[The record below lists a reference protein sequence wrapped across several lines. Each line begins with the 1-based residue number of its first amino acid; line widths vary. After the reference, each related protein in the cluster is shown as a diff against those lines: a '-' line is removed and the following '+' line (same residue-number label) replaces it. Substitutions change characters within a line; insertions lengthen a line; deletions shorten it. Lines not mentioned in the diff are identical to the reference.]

1 MKKKLIMW
9 TTFFVVF
16 LVSMVITYYYINRDN
31 EGLSMDMDQATLPLV
46 QIELDGTAYNL
57 LHGYTDSMEINE
69 VAEYIF
75 PLDTDRSVTVRI
87 DSFGEEVESV
97 SYEVRNSDS
106 TRLIE
111 TGEAVLK
118 SGSDDTVAC
127 SFTLK
132 DLISEGEEYILVLS
146 VSTRYQQDIHFYT
159 RFLYAGDNSLTEQ
172 LNVVWQFHESTF
184 DKENGAEYIAPFMET
199 DGTGDDSTLAYVD
212 LHCSTSQVMWG
223 GLEVEIVSEIYP
235 AITSLDEYYGGY
247 TLTYYAQAQ
256 DEDNTYLY
264 QVCEKYLL
272 RTSGEDVYMI
282 EYERTVDVI
291 YSMEGDLYSSNIIM
305 LGILNDG
312 VTITESEDG
321 AMAVFVIN
329 GCLYYYDDNENCMTY
344 VYGFKDS
351 DEPDLRNLYGNHDI
365 RVLQVDEAGSMTFL
379 VYGYMNRGD
388 HEGSVGIGV
397 YYYDATTGLR
407 EELAFIKSTHSAQL
421 LMQEVETLACLV
433 GQESLYFYMDGS
445 LCLLNLTTQEISVIY
460 AYNSGQDIYVSES
473 GSALVIQGEEG
484 IVYLDL
490 ENETRREL
498 TAPAGQVLLPLGFI
512 GDDFVYGY
520 AYTEEES
527 LNQDGSQF
535 YYMYRICIEDADG
548 EVLKDYQAENVRIR
562 EVTIDANQ
570 LILERYS
577 KSGDTYTTIA
587 DDNIVSR
594 KSSSD
599 TNNTVGT
606 VVTSTYQTI
615 YQISLKNKIDVSSLI
630 FSQAKEMEAEN
641 VESLTVGTQSD
652 ISYVAVL
659 SPWEVTEYT
668 TDAGYAVKQAD
679 SMNGIVRDNE
689 TGSYI
694 WRRKTLSDSNQII
707 AIEAVASTEE
717 QDSVAVCLKIMLE
730 QLGIY
735 TDVQERLN
743 AGESCSDI
751 LDDQY
756 SDYTL
761 IEVTGCSLTSLL
773 YYVDQDIPV
782 LIILESGEAMLL
794 TGFNSYNV
802 VVMRP
807 DSDFLGYMSRS
818 DASEMLSNET
828 AYVYT
833 FYQTGSN

>member
-1 MKKKLIMW
+1 
-9 TTFFVVF
+9 
-16 LVSMVITYYYINRDN
+16 N
-31 EGLSMDMDQATLPLV
+31 EGLSMDMDPATLPLV

-57 LHGYTDSMEINE
+57 LHGYADSMEINE

-75 PLDTDRSVTVRI
+75 PLDTDRSVTVLI

-97 SYEVRNSDS
+97 SYEIRNSDS

-111 TGEAVLK
+111 NGEATIRE
-118 SGSDDTVAC
+118 SNGTITC

-146 VSTRYQQDIHFYT
+146 VNTRYQQDIHFYT
-159 RFLYAGDNSLTEQ
+159 RFLYAGENSMEEQ
-172 LNVVWQFHESTF
+172 LAVVRQFHESTF
-184 DKENGAEYIAPFMET
+184 DQENGSDYISSFMET

-223 GLEVEIVSEIYP
+223 SLDVEIVSEIYP
-235 AITSLDEYYGGY
+235 SITSLDEYYGGY
-247 TLTYYAQAQ
+247 TLSYYAQAQ

-272 RTSGEDVYMI
+272 RTSGENTYMI

-291 YSMEGDLYSSNIIM
+291 YSMESDLYNSNTIM
-305 LGILNDG
+305 LGISNNG

-329 GCLYYYDDNENCMTY
+329 GCLYYYDDNENCMHY

-351 DEPDLRNLYGNHDI
+351 DEPDLRNLYEKHDI
-365 RVLQVDEAGSMTFL
+365 KVLQVDEAGSMTFL

-407 EELAFIKSTHSAQL
+407 EELAFIKSTHSAEMV
-421 LMQEVETLACLV
+421 MQEVETLAYLV
-433 GQESLYFYMDGS
+433 GQDNLYFYMDGC
-445 LCLLNLTTQEISVIY
+445 LCLLNLTTQEMEVVY
-460 AYNSGQDIYVSES
+460 AYNSEQELYISET
-473 GSALVIQGEEG
+473 GSALVIQSEEG
-484 IVYLDL
+484 ITYLDL
-490 ENETRREL
+490 ENAALREL
-498 TAPAGQVLLPLGFI
+498 TAENGQVLLPLGFI
-512 GDDFVYGY
+512 GEDFVYGY
-520 AYTEEES
+520 AYAEEES
-527 LNQDGSQF
+527 LNQDGSLF
-535 YYMYRICIEDADG
+535 YYMYRICIEDSSG
-548 EVLKDYQAENVRIR
+548 EILKDYQVENVRIR
-562 EVTIDANQ
+562 EVIIDGNQ
-570 LILERYS
+570 LVLERYS
-577 KSGDTYTTIA
+577 KNGSIYTAIA

-594 KSSSD
+594 KSSTD
-599 TNNTVGT
+599 TNNSVKT

-615 YQISLKNKIDVSSLI
+615 YQISLKNKINVSGMT
-630 FSQAKEMEAEN
+630 FADAKEVESEN
-641 VESLTVGTQSD
+641 VESLVLDTQSD
-652 ISYVAVL
+652 ISYVAVC

-668 TDAGYAVKQAD
+668 TDASYAVKQAD

-707 AIEAVASTEE
+707 AIEAVASAAEK
-717 QDSVAVCLKIMLE
+717 DSVAVCLELMLE

-735 TDVQERLN
+735 TDALELWN
-743 AGESCSDI
+743 TGCSCSEI
-751 LDDQY
+751 LGNQY
-756 SDYTL
+756 SDYML

-794 TGFNSYNV
+794 TGFNAYNV

-807 DSDFLGYMSRS
+807 DSDFLGHMSRS
-818 DASEMLSNET
+818 DASEMLSEET

-833 FYQTGSN
+833 FYQTSAN

>member
-1 MKKKLIMW
+1 MKKNLIMW
-9 TTFFVVF
+9 TTFVVVF

-31 EGLSMDMDQATLPLV
+31 EGLSMDMDPATLPLV

-57 LHGYTDSMEINE
+57 LHGYADSMEINE

-75 PLDTDRSVTVRI
+75 PLDTDRSVTVLI

-97 SYEVRNSDS
+97 SYEIRNSDS

-111 TGEAVLK
+111 NGEATIRE
-118 SGSDDTVAC
+118 SDGTITC

-159 RFLYAGDNSLTEQ
+159 RFLYAGENSMEEQ
-172 LNVVWQFHESTF
+172 MAVVWQFHESTF
-184 DKENGAEYIAPFMET
+184 DQENGSDYISPFMET

-223 GLEVEIVSEIYP
+223 SLDVEVVSEIYP
-235 AITSLDEYYGGY
+235 SITSLDEYYGGY
-247 TLTYYAQAQ
+247 TLSYYAQAQ

-272 RTSGEDVYMI
+272 RTSGENIYMI

-291 YSMEGDLYSSNIIM
+291 YSMESDLYNSNTIM
-305 LGILNDG
+305 LGISNNG

-329 GCLYYYDDNENCMTY
+329 GCLYYYDDNENCMHY

-351 DEPDLRNLYGNHDI
+351 DEPDLRNLYEKHDI
-365 RVLQVDEAGSMTFL
+365 KVLQVDEAGSMTFL
-379 VYGYMNRGD
+379 IYGYMNRGD

-407 EELAFIKSTHSAQL
+407 EELAFIKSTHSAEMV
-421 LMQEVETLACLV
+421 MQEVETLAYLV
-433 GQESLYFYMDGS
+433 GQDNLYFYMDGC
-445 LCLLNLTTQEISVIY
+445 LCLLNLTTQEMEVVY
-460 AYNSGQDIYVSES
+460 AYNSEQELYISET
-473 GSALVIQGEEG
+473 GSTLVIQSEEG
-484 IVYLDL
+484 ITYLDL
-490 ENETRREL
+490 ENAALREL
-498 TAPAGQVLLPLGFI
+498 TAENGQVLLPLGFI
-512 GDDFVYGY
+512 GEDFVYGY
-520 AYTEEES
+520 AYAEEES
-527 LNQDGSQF
+527 VNQDGSLF
-535 YYMYRICIEDADG
+535 YYMYRICIEDSSG
-548 EVLKDYQAENVRIR
+548 KILKDYQVENVRIR
-562 EVTIDANQ
+562 EVTIDGNQ
-570 LILERYS
+570 LVLERYS
-577 KSGDTYTTIA
+577 KNGSTYTAIA

-594 KSSSD
+594 KSSTD
-599 TNNTVGT
+599 TNNSVKT

-615 YQISLKNKIDVSSLI
+615 YQISLKNKINVSGMT
-630 FSQAKEMEAEN
+630 FADAKEVESEN
-641 VESLTVGTQSD
+641 VESLVLDTQSD
-652 ISYVAVL
+652 ISYVAVC

-668 TDAGYAVKQAD
+668 TNASYAVKQAD

-707 AIEAVASTEE
+707 AIEAVASTAEK
-717 QDSVAVCLKIMLE
+717 DSVAVCLELMLE

-735 TDVQERLN
+735 TDALELWN
-743 AGESCSDI
+743 TGCSCSEI
-751 LDDQY
+751 LGNQY
-756 SDYTL
+756 SDYMLT
-761 IEVTGCSLTSLL
+761 EVTGCSLTSLL

-794 TGFNSYNV
+794 TGFNAYNV

-818 DASEMLSNET
+818 DASEMLSEET

-833 FYQTGSN
+833 FYQTSAN

>member
-1 MKKKLIMW
+1 MKKNLIMW
-9 TTFFVVF
+9 TTFVVVF
-16 LVSMVITYYYINRDN
+16 LVSMVMTYYYINRDN

-75 PLDTDRSVTVRI
+75 PLDTDRAVTVLI

-111 TGEAVLK
+111 TGEAALR
-118 SGSDDTVAC
+118 SGGDDTVTC

-132 DLISEGEEYILVLS
+132 DLITEGEEYILVLS

-159 RFLYAGDNSLTEQ
+159 RFLYAGENSLKEQ
-172 LNVVWQFHESTF
+172 LEVVRQFHDSTF
-184 DKENGAEYIAPFMET
+184 DQENGTEYIVTFMET

-223 GLEVEIVSEIYP
+223 GLDVEIISEIYP

-264 QVCEKYLL
+264 EVCEKYLL
-272 RTSGEDVYMI
+272 RTSGEDIYII

-291 YSMEGDLYSSNIIM
+291 YSMEGDLYSSNTIM
-305 LGILNDG
+305 LGISNDG

-351 DEPDLRNLYGNHDI
+351 EEPNLRNLYGNHDI
-365 RVLQVDEAGSMTFL
+365 KVLQVDEAGSMTFL

-421 LMQEVETLACLV
+421 VMQEVETLAYLA
-433 GQESLYFYMDGS
+433 GQDSLYFYMDGS
-445 LCLLNLTTQEISVIY
+445 LCMLDLTTQEMVVGY
-460 AYNSGQDIYVSES
+460 AYNSEQEIYVSET
-473 GSALVIQGEEG
+473 GSALVIQSEEG
-484 IVYLDL
+484 ITYLNL
-490 ENETRREL
+490 ENTVQREL
-498 TAPAGQVLLPLGFI
+498 TAGSGQVLLPLGFI
-512 GDDFVYGY
+512 GEDFVYGY
-520 AYTEEES
+520 AYTQEES
-527 LNQDGSQF
+527 RNQDGSQF
-535 YYMYRICIEDADG
+535 YYMYRICIEDQDG
-548 EVLKDYQAENVRIR
+548 EILKDYQVENVRIR
-562 EVTIDANQ
+562 EVTIDGNQ
-570 LILERYS
+570 LILERYQ
-577 KSGDTYTTIA
+577 KSGDTYTEIA

-615 YQISLKNKIDVSSLI
+615 YQISLKNKIDVSTLL
-630 FSQAKEMEAEN
+630 FSTAKEVEAEN
-641 VESLTVGTQSD
+641 MESLTFDTQSD

-668 TDAGYAVKQAD
+668 TDASYAVKQAD

-717 QDSVAVCLKIMLE
+717 KDSVAVCLEIMLE

-735 TDVQERLN
+735 TDVQERLD

-782 LIILESGEAMLL
+782 MIILENGEAMLL

-818 DASEMLSNET
+818 DASEMLSGET

-833 FYQTGSN
+833 FYQTSAN

>member
-1 MKKKLIMW
+1 MKKNLIMW
-9 TTFFVVF
+9 TTFVVVF

-57 LHGYTDSMEINE
+57 LHGYTDSMETNE

-75 PLDTDRSVTVRI
+75 PLDTDRAVTVLI

-111 TGEAVLK
+111 SGEGTLRV
-118 SGSDDTVAC
+118 SDDTVTC

-132 DLISEGEEYILVLS
+132 DLITEGEEYILVLS
-146 VSTRYQQDIHFYT
+146 VSTRYQQDVHYYT
-159 RFLYAGDNSLTEQ
+159 RFLYAGENSLEEQ
-172 LNVVWQFHESTF
+172 LEVVWQFHDSTF
-184 DKENGAEYIAPFMET
+184 DRENGTEYIVTFMET

-223 GLEVEIVSEIYP
+223 GLDVEIISEIYP

-256 DEDNTYLY
+256 DEDNTYLF

-272 RTSGEDVYMI
+272 RTSGEDVYII
-282 EYERTVDVI
+282 EYERTMDVI
-291 YSMEGDLYSSNIIM
+291 YSMESDLYSSNTIM
-305 LGILNDG
+305 LGISNDG

-351 DEPDLRNLYGNHDI
+351 EEPNLRNLYGNHDI
-365 RVLQVDEAGSMTFL
+365 KVLQVDEAGSMTFL

-421 LMQEVETLACLV
+421 VMQEVETLAYLV
-433 GQESLYFYMDGS
+433 GQDSLYFYMDGS
-445 LCLLNLTTQEISVIY
+445 LCLLDLATQEMTIVY
-460 AYNSGQDIYVSES
+460 TYNAEQEIYVSET
-473 GSALVIQGEEG
+473 GSALVIQGEDG
-484 IVYLDL
+484 ITYLNL
-490 ENETRREL
+490 ENTVQREL
-498 TAPAGQVLLPLGFI
+498 TAGAGQVLLPLGFI
-512 GDDFVYGY
+512 GEDFVYGY

-527 LNQDGSQF
+527 QNQDGSLF
-535 YYMYRICIEDADG
+535 YYMYRICIEDQDG
-548 EVLKDYQAENVRIR
+548 EILKDYQAENVRIR
-562 EVTIDANQ
+562 EVTIDGNQ

-577 KSGDTYTTIA
+577 KSGDTYTAIA

-599 TNNTVGT
+599 TNNSVET

-615 YQISLKNKIDVSSLI
+615 YQISLKNKIDVSSLL
-630 FSQAKEMEAEN
+630 FSTAKETEAEN
-641 VESLTVGTQSD
+641 VESLTFDTQSD
-652 ISYVAVL
+652 IRYVAVL

-668 TDAGYAVKQAD
+668 TDASYAVKQAD
-679 SMNGIVRDNE
+679 SMNGMVRDNE

-707 AIEAVASTEE
+707 AIEAVASTAEK
-717 QDSVAVCLKIMLE
+717 DSVTVCLEIMLE

-735 TDVQERLN
+735 TDVQERLD
-743 AGESCSDI
+743 AGLSCSDI

-807 DSDFLGYMSRS
+807 DSYFLGYMSRS
-818 DASEMLSNET
+818 DASEMLSEET

-833 FYQTGSN
+833 FYQTGAN

>member
-1 MKKKLIMW
+1 MKKNLIMW
-9 TTFFVVF
+9 TTFVVVF

-31 EGLSMDMDQATLPLV
+31 EGLSMDMDQATFPLV

-57 LHGYTDSMEINE
+57 LHGYADSMEINE
-69 VAEYIF
+69 TAEYIF
-75 PLDTDRSVTVRI
+75 PLDTDRSVTVLI

-106 TRLIE
+106 SRLIE
-111 TGEAVLK
+111 TGEAILK
-118 SGSDDTVAC
+118 ESGDQITC

-159 RFLYAGDNSLTEQ
+159 RFLYAGENSLAEQ
-172 LNVVWQFHESTF
+172 LKVVWQFHESTF
-184 DKENGAEYIAPFMET
+184 DEENGAEYIAPFMET

-223 GLEVEIVSEIYP
+223 GLDVEIVSEIYP

-291 YSMEGDLYSSNIIM
+291 YSMEGDLYSSNTIM

-351 DEPDLRNLYGNHDI
+351 DEPDLRNLYGNHGI
-365 RVLQVDEAGSMTFL
+365 KVLQVDEAGSMTFL

-421 LMQEVETLACLV
+421 VMQEVETLACLV

-460 AYNSGQDIYVSES
+460 AYNSEQDIYVSES
-473 GSALVIQGEEG
+473 GSALVIQGEDG
-484 IVYLDL
+484 IVYLNL

-512 GDDFVYGY
+512 GEDFVYGY

-527 LNQDGSQF
+527 LNQDGSLF
-535 YYMYRICIEDADG
+535 YYMYRLCIEDADG
-548 EVLKDYQAENVRIR
+548 EVLKDYQTENVRIR
-562 EVTIDANQ
+562 EVTIDGNQ
-570 LILERYS
+570 LVMERYL
-577 KSGDTYTTIA
+577 KSGDTYTAIA

-594 KSSSD
+594 RNSSD

-630 FSQAKEMEAEN
+630 FSQAKETDAEN
-641 VESLTVGTQSD
+641 VESLTVDTQSD

-668 TDAGYAVKQAD
+668 TDASYAVKQAD
-679 SMNGIVRDNE
+679 SMNGMVRDNE

-694 WRRKTLSDSNQII
+694 WRRKTLSDANQII

-717 QDSVAVCLKIMLE
+717 KNSVAVCLEVMLE

-735 TDVQERLN
+735 TNVQERLD
-743 AGESCSDI
+743 AGLSCSDI

-761 IEVTGCSLTSLL
+761 IEITGCSLTSLL

-818 DASEMLSNET
+818 DASEMLSEET

-833 FYQTGSN
+833 FYQTGAN

>member
-1 MKKKLIMW
+1 MKKNLIMW
-9 TTFFVVF
+9 TTFVVVF

-31 EGLSMDMDQATLPLV
+31 EGLSMDMDPATLPLV

-57 LHGYTDSMEINE
+57 LHGYADSMEINE

-75 PLDTDRSVTVRI
+75 PLDTDRSVTVLI

-97 SYEVRNSDS
+97 SYEIRNSDS

-111 TGEAVLK
+111 NGEATIRE
-118 SGSDDTVAC
+118 SDGTITC

-159 RFLYAGDNSLTEQ
+159 RFLYAGENSMEEQ
-172 LNVVWQFHESTF
+172 MAVVWQFHESTF
-184 DKENGAEYIAPFMET
+184 DQENGSDYISPFMET

-223 GLEVEIVSEIYP
+223 SLDVEVVSEIYP
-235 AITSLDEYYGGY
+235 SITSLDEYYGGY
-247 TLTYYAQAQ
+247 TLSYYAQAQ

-272 RTSGEDVYMI
+272 RTSGENIYMI

-291 YSMEGDLYSSNIIM
+291 YSMESDLYNSNTIM
-305 LGILNDG
+305 LGISNNG

-329 GCLYYYDDNENCMTY
+329 GCLYYYDDNENCMHY

-351 DEPDLRNLYGNHDI
+351 DEPDLRNLYEKHDI
-365 RVLQVDEAGSMTFL
+365 KVLQVDEAGSMTFL
-379 VYGYMNRGD
+379 IYGYMNRGD

-407 EELAFIKSTHSAQL
+407 EELAFIKSTHSAEMV
-421 LMQEVETLACLV
+421 MQEVETLAYLV
-433 GQESLYFYMDGS
+433 GQDNLYFYMDGC
-445 LCLLNLTTQEISVIY
+445 LCLLNLTMQEMEVVY
-460 AYNSGQDIYVSES
+460 AYNSEQELYISET
-473 GSALVIQGEEG
+473 GSALAIQSEEG
-484 IVYLDL
+484 ITYLDL
-490 ENETRREL
+490 ENAALREL
-498 TAPAGQVLLPLGFI
+498 TAENGQVLLPLGFI
-512 GDDFVYGY
+512 GEDFVYGY
-520 AYTEEES
+520 AYAEEES
-527 LNQDGSQF
+527 VNQDGSLF
-535 YYMYRICIEDADG
+535 YYMYRICIEDSSG
-548 EVLKDYQAENVRIR
+548 KILKDYQVENVRIR
-562 EVTIDANQ
+562 EVTIDGNQ
-570 LILERYS
+570 LVLERYS
-577 KSGDTYTTIA
+577 KNGSTYTAIA

-594 KSSSD
+594 KSSTD
-599 TNNTVGT
+599 TNNSVKT

-615 YQISLKNKIDVSSLI
+615 YQISLKNKINVSGMT
-630 FSQAKEMEAEN
+630 FADAKEVESEN
-641 VESLTVGTQSD
+641 VESLVLDTQSD
-652 ISYVAVL
+652 ISYVAVC

-668 TDAGYAVKQAD
+668 TNASYAVKQAD

-707 AIEAVASTEE
+707 AIEAVASTAEK
-717 QDSVAVCLKIMLE
+717 DSVAVCLELMLE

-735 TDVQERLN
+735 TDALELWN
-743 AGESCSDI
+743 TGCSCSEI
-751 LDDQY
+751 LGNQY
-756 SDYTL
+756 SDYIL

-794 TGFNSYNV
+794 TGFNAYNV

-818 DASEMLSNET
+818 DASEMLSEET

-833 FYQTGSN
+833 FYQTSAN

>member
-9 TTFFVVF
+9 TTFLVVF

-31 EGLSMDMDQATLPLV
+31 EGLSMDMAQATLPLL

-57 LHGYTDSMEINE
+57 LHGYTGSMEINE

-75 PLDTDRSVTVRI
+75 PLDTDRSVTVLV
-87 DSFGEEVESV
+87 DSFGDEVQSV

-111 TGEAVLK
+111 SGEAILRE
-118 SGSDDTVAC
+118 SDGTYTG

-132 DLISEGEEYILVLS
+132 DLITEGEEYILVLT
-146 VSTRYQQDIHFYT
+146 VSTLSQENIHFYT
-159 RFLYAGDNSLTEQ
+159 RFLYAAENPLEEQ
-172 LNVVWQFHESTF
+172 LEVVRQFHESTF
-184 DKENGAEYIAPFMET
+184 DAENGAEYIVPFMET

-235 AITSLDEYYGGY
+235 AITSLDDHFGGY

-272 RTSGEDVYMI
+272 RTAGEVIYII

-291 YSMEGDLYSSNIIM
+291 YSMESDLYNSNTIM

-312 VTITESEDG
+312 VTITESEDA

-344 VYGFKDS
+344 VYGFKDG
-351 DEPDLRNLYGNHDI
+351 DDPDLRNLYDNHDI
-365 RVLQVDEAGSMTFL
+365 KVLQVDEAGSMTFL
-379 VYGYMNRGD
+379 VYGYMNRGG

-397 YYYDATTGLR
+397 YYYDATAGLR
-407 EELAFIKSTHSAQL
+407 EELAFIESTHSAQL
-421 LMQEVETLACLV
+421 VMQEVETLAYLV
-433 GQESLYFYMDGS
+433 GQDSLYFYMDGS
-445 LCLLNLTTQEISVIY
+445 LCLLNLTTQEITVVY
-460 AYNSGQDIYVSES
+460 AYNSEQEIYVSET

-484 IVYLDL
+484 IIFLDL
-490 ENETRREL
+490 ENETQREM
-498 TAPAGQVLLPLGFI
+498 TAQEGEVLLPLGFI

-520 AYTEEES
+520 AYEAEES
-527 LNQDGSQF
+527 VTQDGSLF
-535 YYMYRICIEDADG
+535 YYMYRICIEDKDG
-548 EVLKDYQAENVRIR
+548 GLLKDYEAENVRIR
-562 EVTIDANQ
+562 EVTFDGNQ

-577 KSGDTYTTIA
+577 INGSTYTQLA
-587 DDNIVSR
+587 NDNIVSR

-599 TNNTVGT
+599 MTNTVNT

-615 YQISLKNKIDVSSLI
+615 YQISLKNKIDLTTLA
-630 FSQAKEMEAEN
+630 FANAKELAADTIT
-641 VESLTVGTQSD
+641 SLTFDTQSD
-652 ISYVAVL
+652 ISYVAVC
-659 SPWEVTEYT
+659 SPWKAVEYT
-668 TDAGYAVKQAD
+668 TDASYAVKQAD
-679 SMNGIVRDNE
+679 SMNGSVRDTE

-707 AIEAVASTEE
+707 AIEAVASTA
-717 QDSVAVCLKIMLE
+717 QKDSLTTCLEVMLE

-735 TDVQERLN
+735 TDVQTRLEGG
-743 AGESCSDI
+743 ASCSDI
-751 LDDQY
+751 LDEQNSGY
-756 SDYTL
+756 IP

-807 DSDFLGYMSRS
+807 DSSFLGYMSRS
-818 DASEMLSNET
+818 DASRMLSEES

-833 FYQTGSN
+833 FYQMSTN